1 MSERFS
7 ARGTTSE
14 RCTDTP
20 AERRIR
26 HASYLCAASTTHQ
39 THSDRYLPGGSDS
52 RARRA
57 RGMCDSHQIRQTA
70 AISRE
75 QKAASLRWDGA
86 RLICSVGS
94 GRGSPQQRGPAAV
107 ASSVVEITAAV
118 LSASRRQ
125 APC

>member
-1 MSERFS
+1 MPERFS
-7 ARGTTSE
+7 TRGTTSE

-26 HASYLCAASTTHQ
+26 HASYLCAASTTRQ
-39 THSDRYLPGGSDS
+39 THSDRYLPGVSDS

-75 QKAASLRWDGA
+75 QKAASLRWDGPVSCVSCGFWT
-86 RLICSVGS
+86 RF
-94 GRGSPQQRGPAAV
+94 PAA
-107 ASSVVEITAAV
+107 ARPS
-118 LSASRRQ
+118 SRRIVGGGDHGT
-125 APC
+125 CLVC